1 MKIVCIGDRE
11 TAAGFRLAGLEA
23 RQATTPE
30 EAGAALTEMAARHDC
45 GIIVVTEGLAD
56 AVRIDLEQLLPEGE
70 RPLIVEIPGPSG
82 PLPGR
87 RSLRQFVQEA
97 VGMSI
102 TREGA

>member
-1 MKIVCIGDRE
+1 MRFVCIGDRE
-11 TAAGFRLAGLEA
+11 TAVGFRLAGVEA

-30 EAGAALTEMAARHDC
+30 EARAALKEMAARHDC
-45 GIIVVTEGLAD
+45 GIVVLTEGLAD
-56 AVRIDLEQLLPEGE
+56 GIRAEIEQLRLEGE

-82 PLPGR
+82 PLGGR

-102 TREGA
+102 TRER